1 MAKRFSP
8 SIALAAVLALGA
20 CAPAPIVYPPAPNM
34 GSTTP
39 SAGTSA
45 SPGTKASNQSATPE
59 APRACLAEAE
69 ALSAEE
75 QVGQLLMVGVPTSDL
90 DSTTADVLRSTKA
103 GSVVLLGSSKVNRS
117 DAAALAARVGALS
130 TADIPVLVAADQ
142 EGGEV
147 QRLQGQGFT
156 RIPDAVAQGQMNET
170 AFHSQSETWADELA
184 RAGVR
189 FNLAPVA
196 DVVPDDLAASNAPV
210 GQLKRQYGSDPERVA
225 DSVVTFVQSMEKA
238 NVATSLKHF
247 PGLGKVK
254 QNTDSGEA
262 TDQTTVVD
270 DPSWKPFIDGIQ
282 AGASSVMISSATFE
296 KIDPDHKAVFSS
308 KIITDILRGSL
319 GFDGVVISDD
329 LGAAGAVADVPTGER
344 AVRFLDAG
352 GDLIINADASIAQDM
367 AKAILAK
374 MDDDP
379 KFADAVA
386 QSAAR
391 VLALKESIDTMECG

>member
-103 GSVVLLGSSKVNRS
+103 GSVVLLGSSKMNRS

-329 LGAAGAVADVPTGER
+329 LGAAGAVADVPAGER

-367 AKAILAK
+367 AKAILSR

-391 VLALKESIDTMECG
+391 VLALKESIDAMECG

>member
-1 MAKRFSP
+1 MAKRFAP
-8 SIALAAVLALGA
+8 SVALAAVFALSA

-45 SPGTKASNQSATPE
+45 SPGTKTSNQSATPE

-142 EGGEV
+142 EGGQV

-210 GQLKRQYGSDPERVA
+210 GQLKRQYGSDPEKVA

-247 PGLGKVK
+247 PGLGKVT

-329 LGAAGAVADVPTGER
+329 LGAAGAVADVPAGER

-367 AKAILAK
+367 AKAILSR

>member
-329 LGAAGAVADVPTGER
+329 LGAAGAVADVPAGER

-367 AKAILAK
+367 AKAILSR

-391 VLALKESIDTMECG
+391 VLALKESIDAMECG

>member
-1 MAKRFSP
+1 MAKRFAP
-8 SIALAAVLALGA
+8 SIAFAAVLALSA
-20 CAPAPIVYPPAPNM
+20 CAPAPIMYPPAPNM
-34 GSTTP
+34 GPTTP
-39 SAGTSA
+39 SAGSSA
-45 SPGTKASNQSATPE
+45 SPGTKASNQSAMPE
-59 APRACLAEAE
+59 APRACLAKAE

-142 EGGEV
+142 EGGQV

-170 AFHSQSETWADELA
+170 AFHSQSETWADELT

-210 GQLKRQYGSDPERVA
+210 GQLKRQYGSDPEKVSE
-225 DSVVTFVQSMEKA
+225 SVVTFVQSMGKA

-254 QNTDSGEA
+254 QNTDSDEA

-296 KIDPDHKAVFSS
+296 KIDPDHKAVFSR

-329 LGAAGAVADVPTGER
+329 LGAAGAVADVPAGER
-344 AVRFLDAG
+344 AVRFLGAG

-379 KFADAVA
+379 KFADSVA

>member
-1 MAKRFSP
+1 MAKRFTS
-8 SIALAAVLALGA
+8 SIALGAVLTLCA
-20 CAPAPIVYPPAPNM
+20 CAPAPIVYPPAPNT
-34 GSTTP
+34 GSTAP
-39 SAGTSA
+39 SASA
-45 SPGTKASNQSATPE
+45 SGSTNAQQQSAMPE
-59 APRACLAEAE
+59 PSRACLADAE

-75 QVGQLLMVGVPTSDL
+75 RVGQLLMVGVPTSNL
-90 DSTTADVLRSTKA
+90 DAETADILRSTKA

-117 DAAALAARVGALS
+117 DAAALAARVGALGN
-130 TADIPVLVAADQ
+130 ADIPMLVAADQ
-142 EGGEV
+142 EGGQV

-170 AFHSQSETWADELA
+170 AFHAQTETWAAELA
-184 RAGVR
+184 RAGVQ

-210 GQLKRQYGSDPERVA
+210 GQLKRQYGSDPEKVADRVA
-225 DSVVTFVQSMEKA
+225 TFVQSMEKA
-238 NVATSLKHF
+238 DVATSLKHF
-247 PGLGKVK
+247 PGLGRVK

-270 DPSWKPFIDGIQ
+270 DPSWQPFIDGIK

-329 LGAAGAVADVPTGER
+329 LGAAGAVADVPAGER

-367 AKAILAK
+367 AKAIIAK
-374 MDDDP
+374 MDDNP
-379 KFADAVA
+379 EFAESIT

-391 VLALKESIDTMECG
+391 VLALKESIGTMECG

>member
-1 MAKRFSP
+1 MAKRFAP
-8 SIALAAVLALGA
+8 SVALAAVFALSA

-142 EGGEV
+142 EGGQV

-170 AFHSQSETWADELA
+170 AFHSQSETWAEELA

-210 GQLKRQYGSDPERVA
+210 GQLKRQYGSDPEKVA
-225 DSVVTFVQSMEKA
+225 HSVVTFVQSMEKA

>member
-1 MAKRFSP
+1 MAKRCTSP
-8 SIALAAVLALGA
+8 ITLAAVLALSA
-20 CAPAPIVYPPAPNM
+20 CAPAPIIYPPAPNM

-39 SAGTSA
+39 SAGSSA

-75 QVGQLLMVGVPTSDL
+75 QVGQLLMVGVSTSNL
-90 DSTTADVLRSTKA
+90 DTATADVLRSTKA
-103 GSVVLLGSSKVNRS
+103 GSVVLLGNSKMNRS

-130 TADIPVLVAADQ
+130 TADVPVLVAADQ
-142 EGGEV
+142 EGGQV

-170 AFHSQSETWADELA
+170 AFHSQSETWAEELA

-196 DVVPDDLAASNAPV
+196 DVVPDDFAASNAPV
-210 GQLKRQYGSDPERVA
+210 GQLKRQYGSDPEKVA
-225 DSVVTFVQSMEKA
+225 DSVVTFVQSMGKA
-238 NVATSLKHF
+238 DVATSLKHF

-254 QNTDSGEA
+254 QNTDNDEA
-262 TDQTTVVD
+262 IDQTTVVD
-270 DPSWKPFIDGIQ
+270 DPSWKPFIDGIK

-329 LGAAGAVADVPTGER
+329 LGAAGAVADVPAGER

-352 GDLIINADASIAQDM
+352 GDLIINADANIAQDM
-367 AKAILAK
+367 AKSILAK

-379 KFADAVA
+379 RFADSVA
-386 QSAAR
+386 QSVAR
-391 VLALKESIDTMECG
+391 VLALKESIGTLECG

>member
-1 MAKRFSP
+1 MAKRFTP
-8 SIALAAVLALGA
+8 SIAVAAVLALSA
-20 CAPAPIVYPPAPNM
+20 CAPAPIIYPPAPNM

-39 SAGTSA
+39 SAGS
-45 SPGTKASNQSATPE
+45 SVSSGTKASNQSATPE
-59 APRACLAEAE
+59 APRACLAEAK
-69 ALSAEE
+69 ALAAEE
-75 QVGQLLMVGVPTSDL
+75 QVGQLLMVGVSTSNL
-90 DSTTADVLRSTKA
+90 DTATADVLRSTKA
-103 GSVVLLGSSKVNRS
+103 GSVVLLGSSKMNRS

-142 EGGEV
+142 EGGQV

-170 AFHSQSETWADELA
+170 AFHSQSETWAEELA

-210 GQLKRQYGSDPERVA
+210 GQLKRQYGSDPEKVSE
-225 DSVVTFVQSMEKA
+225 SVVTFVQSMGKA

-262 TDQTTVVD
+262 TDQTTIVD

-296 KIDPDHKAVFSS
+296 KIDPDHKAVFSR
-308 KIITDILRGSL
+308 KIIADILRGSL

-329 LGAAGAVADVPTGER
+329 LGAAGAVADVPAGER
-344 AVRFLDAG
+344 AVRFLGAG

-379 KFADAVA
+379 KFADSVA

>member
-1 MAKRFSP
+1 MAKRFAP
-8 SIALAAVLALGA
+8 SVALAAVFALSA

-142 EGGEV
+142 EGGQV

-329 LGAAGAVADVPTGER
+329 LGAAGAVADVPAGER

-367 AKAILAK
+367 AKAILSR

>member
-1 MAKRFSP
+1 MAKRFAASV
-8 SIALAAVLALGA
+8 AFAAVLALSA
-20 CAPAPIVYPPAPNM
+20 CAPAPIISPPAPNM

-39 SAGTSA
+39 SARGRASAGANTSD
-45 SPGTKASNQSATPE
+45 PSATPE
-59 APRACLAEAE
+59 APRECLAEAQ
-69 ALSAEE
+69 ALSAQE
-75 QVGQLLMVGVPTSDL
+75 QVGQLLMVGVSTSDL
-90 DSTTADVLRSTKA
+90 DTATIDVLRSTKA
-103 GSVVLLGSSKVNRS
+103 GSVVLLGSSKVTRS
-117 DAAALAARVGALS
+117 DAAALAARVGALGA
-130 TADIPVLVAADQ
+130 ADIPMLVAADQ
-142 EGGEV
+142 EGGQV

-170 AFHSQSETWADELA
+170 AFHAQSETWAAELA

-196 DVVPDDLAASNAPV
+196 DVVPDDLAASNEPI
-210 GQLKRQYGSDPERVA
+210 GQLTRQYGSDPEKVA
-225 DSVVTFVQSMEKA
+225 DSVVTFVQSMQSA
-238 NVATSLKHF
+238 DVATSLKHF
-247 PGLGKVK
+247 PGLGKVRH
-254 QNTDSGEA
+254 NTDNDEA
-262 TDQTTVVD
+262 TDQSTVVD

-296 KIDPDHKAVFSS
+296 QIDPDHKAVFSR

-329 LGAAGAVADVPTGER
+329 LGAAGAVADVPAGER

-352 GDLIINADASIAQDM
+352 GDLIINADANIAQDM
-367 AKAILAK
+367 AAAIVAK

-379 KFADAVA
+379 EFAEAVA

-391 VLALKESIDTMECG
+391 VLALKESISTMECG

>member
-1 MAKRFSP
+1 MAKRFAP
-8 SIALAAVLALGA
+8 SVALAAVFALSA

-142 EGGEV
+142 EGGQV

-170 AFHSQSETWADELA
+170 AFHSQSETWAEELA

-210 GQLKRQYGSDPERVA
+210 GQLKRQYGSDPEKVA

>member
-8 SIALAAVLALGA
+8 SIVLAAVLALGA

-34 GSTTP
+34 GSTSP
-39 SAGTSA
+39 SASA
-45 SPGTKASNQSATPE
+45 SGSADAPQQSATPE
-59 APRACLAEAE
+59 PPRECLADAE

-75 QVGQLLMVGVPTSDL
+75 QVGQLLMVGVPTSNL
-90 DSTTADVLRSTKA
+90 DTKTADILRSTKA

-130 TADIPVLVAADQ
+130 TADIPMLVAADQ
-142 EGGEV
+142 EGGQV

-170 AFHSQSETWADELA
+170 AFHAQTEKWAAELA

-196 DVVPDDLAASNAPV
+196 DVVPDDLAPSNAPV
-210 GQLKRQYGSDPERVA
+210 GQLKRQYGSDPEKVA
-225 DSVVTFVQSMEKA
+225 DSIVTFVQSMEKA
-238 NVATSLKHF
+238 DVATSLKHF
-247 PGLGKVK
+247 PGLGRVK
-254 QNTDSGEA
+254 QNTDSDEA

-270 DPSWKPFIDGIQ
+270 DPSWKPFIDGIK

-329 LGAAGAVADVPTGER
+329 LGAAGAVADVPAGER

-352 GDLIINADASIAQDM
+352 GDLIINADSSIAQDM
-367 AKAILAK
+367 AKAVLAK

-379 KFADAVA
+379 QFAESVA
-386 QSAAR
+386 ESAAR
-391 VLALKESIDTMECG
+391 VLALKESIGTMECG

>member
-1 MAKRFSP
+1 MPEP
-8 SIALAAVLALGA
+8 S
-20 CAPAPIVYPPAPNM
+20 
-34 GSTTP
+34 
-39 SAGTSA
+39 
-45 SPGTKASNQSATPE
+45 
-59 APRACLAEAE
+59 RACLADAE

-75 QVGQLLMVGVPTSDL
+75 RVGQLLMVGVPTSNL
-90 DSTTADVLRSTKA
+90 DAETADILRSTKA

-117 DAAALAARVGALS
+117 DAAALAARVGALGN
-130 TADIPVLVAADQ
+130 ADIPMLVAADQ
-142 EGGEV
+142 EGGQV

-170 AFHSQSETWADELA
+170 AFHAQTETWAAELA
-184 RAGVR
+184 RAGVQ

-210 GQLKRQYGSDPERVA
+210 GRLKRQYGSDPEKVA
-225 DSVVTFVQSMEKA
+225 DRVVTFVQSMEKA

-247 PGLGKVK
+247 PGLGRVK

-270 DPSWKPFIDGIQ
+270 DPSWQPFIDGIK

-329 LGAAGAVADVPTGER
+329 LGAAGAVADVPAGER

-367 AKAILAK
+367 AKAIIAK
-374 MDDDP
+374 MDDNP
-379 KFADAVA
+379 EFAESIT

-391 VLALKESIDTMECG
+391 VLALKESIGTMECG

>member
-59 APRACLAEAE
+59 APRACLPAAA

-75 QVGQLLMVGVPTSDL
+75 HVGQLLMVGVPTSDL

-329 LGAAGAVADVPTGER
+329 LGAAGAVADVPAGER

-367 AKAILAK
+367 AKAILSR

-391 VLALKESIDTMECG
+391 VLALKESIDAMECG